1 MGFPKKSFGNRKTFS
16 QNRTSFG
23 GPPKLLAARWERVWA
38 TPAHRSCTGS
48 VSGPFWRRPWRF
60 LRGGVQMA
68 QLRVLWRPRTARRGA
83 QPRSGAVH
91 AGAAPKGARW
101 RAFAGAHASLRL
113 SRPDQLQRPV
123 QTRAHGAAS
132 CPLSGRVKVL
142 GEKFQ
147 GNPRGS
153 PIPKPVP

>member
-1 MGFPKKSFGNRKTFS
+1 MGAFFWGSPKKVLGTVKHFPKTGPVLGTPKT
-16 QNRTSFG
+16 
-23 GPPKLLAARWERVWA
+23 GPVKLLAARWERVWA

-142 GEKFQ
+142 GEKF
-147 GNPRGS
+147 
-153 PIPKPVP
+153 